1 MTRGKSTGDMRAP
14 RHADSP
20 RLGPLE
26 AHVLDILW
34 DRGPSSIRDIITVLD
49 GRPAYTT
56 IATVLGHLVGKELVE
71 AHKDGRSVRYAAR
84 TSREAH
90 TASLMSHAL
99 DASHDR
105 AASILHFVE
114 AIPEGDRALLRAYLA
129 DQEIGG
135 RR

>member
-1 MTRGKSTGDMRAP
+1 MRAP
-14 RHADSP
+14 RPTDHP

-34 DRGPSSIRDIITVLD
+34 DRGPSSIREVITTLD

-56 IATVLGHLVGKELVE
+56 IATVLGHLVGKGLVE
-71 AHKDGRSVRYAAR
+71 THKDGRSVRYAAR

-114 AIPEGDRALLRAYLA
+114 TIPEDDRALLRAYLA
-129 DQEIGG
+129 TQHAQGE
-135 RR
+135 R